1 MPDLILIDPPVWD
14 AVCTFGRYQHETIDG
29 EPCIT
34 VHDASTC
41 KVMLDDFAAHPQND
55 IFYDKKHEV
64 VDQLGERAV
73 DDAALREW
81 AGDGHAMAWANAMAM
96 VVGGQVARY
105 EPHPGAPQEPPSAQE
120 VLAQSDGTMR
130 PDGVYCRR
138 FAVTPRGADPANG
151 MAAFRHTSPFFVP
164 EKDGHRLL
172 NLTVT
177 NDPRMRDCALAF
189 SRERRAAVAMSRMG
203 AQAMANSQYRAR
215 ADEMVQRAREAKGS
229 ADQTERDLDAKGR
242 EWSAGA
248 KAKMAT
254 ASPDEKRQIQEE
266 ARVWQQRMAAAKEAS
281 RLAVSAVTQ
290 ATSAM
295 NLAGVMAQPATPEQK
310 QEFEL
315 WEKRVADVLRDM
327 ESVKG
332 RALRMENK
340 HMDPKEAAV
349 MTAAGIGPDDSPEE
363 KLTKMT
369 AYARQ
374 MSEMR
379 CAEET
384 REQETAP
391 TAAPAKQDDAP
402 SVGKETPGEEAAEHA
417 ELKALLE
424 RVKMLEA
431 ALSANKA
438 SLQSMEEERRK
449 MEESRKMESAQ
460 KFARSALAM
469 GRVYGNHKGTAAKTE
484 EWLAGLH
491 KQDPKVAESVCA
503 PDDTFPRTVTEAQV
517 MTRYTA
523 GGVGIGAPNPAAGPA
538 PVSERHAINNEYS
551 RAHAQA
557 MSRVRQRSDA
567 DKLNAEQKYNAAA
580 ALVREENP
588 SLAAAYERG
597 R

>member
-81 AGDGHAMAWANAMAM
+81 AGDGHALAWANAMAM
-96 VVGGQVARY
+96 IVGGQVARY

-120 VLAQSDGTMR
+120 VLSQSDGTMR

-138 FAVTPRGADPANG
+138 FAVTPRGADPVNG

-189 SRERRAAVAMSRMG
+189 SRERRAAVAMSRLDNRMPRT
-203 AQAMANSQYRAR
+203 SSRAS
-215 ADEMVQRAREAKGS
+215 E
-229 ADQTERDLDAKGR
+229 
-242 EWSAGA
+242 
-248 KAKMAT
+248 T
-254 ASPDEKRQIQEE
+254 APQE
-266 ARVWQQRMAAAKEAS
+266 Q
-281 RLAVSAVTQ
+281 
-290 ATSAM
+290 
-295 NLAGVMAQPATPEQK
+295 
-310 QEFEL
+310 
-315 WEKRVADVLRDM
+315 
-327 ESVKG
+327 
-332 RALRMENK
+332 K

-349 MTAAGIGPDDSPEE
+349 MTAAGISPDDSPEE
-363 KLTKMT
+363 KLSKMT

-402 SVGKETPGEEAAEHA
+402 FAGKETPGEEAAEHA

-523 GGVGIGAPNPAAGPA
+523 GGVGIGAPNPAAGPT